1 MRDYRVLDLRWT
13 DSGDITIGL
22 DGDLGDTS
30 RHSLLSFLQ
39 EVKTRVRSEL
49 YDWNLQPHIGASLID
64 LVGEPNDRETAEEGK
79 TRIIAALTKDNLV
92 DAGALTVLYIP
103 TGLHHL
109 LYRINIRLP
118 DLQPDQ
124 LISISVL
131 LDVEDFEV
139 QFL

>member
-13 DSGDITIGL
+13 DSGDLTIGQ
-22 DGDLGDTS
+22 GKDLGDTS

-39 EVKTRVRSEL
+39 EVKTRIRSEL
-49 YDWNLQPHIGASLID
+49 YDWKLQPHIGASLID
-64 LVGEPNDRETAEEGK
+64 LIGEPNDSETAEEGK

-92 DAGALTVLYIP
+92 DAGLLNVVYMP
-103 TGLHHL
+103 TGIHHL
-109 LYRINIRLP
+109 LYRISIRLP
-118 DLQPDQ
+118 ELQPDEAVT
-124 LISISVL
+124 LSVL